1 MDPTGRSESL
11 GGKEVLIISSEG
23 DGADYVDL
31 YVYGEGDTIWMV
43 QGPEDVV
50 ERTLEDLP

>member
-1 MDPTGRSESL
+1 VDPTGRSESL

-31 YVYGEGDTIWMV
+31 YVYDEGDTIWMV